1 MSVEWV
7 AVIAIISALLEIGG
21 LIVLGVIMH
30 RMRIKIDG
38 DDALINLQGKRIE
51 EVSREMYRDLI
62 KELSRRD
69 QRG

>member
-7 AVIAIISALLEIGG
+7 AVIAIISTLLEIGG
-21 LIVLGVIMH
+21 LIVLGLIMH
-30 RMRIKIDG
+30 RMRIKMDG

-51 EVSREMYRDLI
+51 EVLQEMYRDLI